1 MPAPDRSP
9 LRLHRATAQVFVTD
23 FARALAF
30 YRDLLSFEIVFTH
43 GDPPFYGEVRR
54 GDARLNLRHVDESP
68 FVADVREQEQLL
80 SAYITTA
87 DAGALFLEF
96 QDAGA
101 DFQETLQVKPWG
113 ATEFVVRDPDGNLLL
128 VGTPS
133 ALPS

>member
-1 MPAPDRSP
+1 MPVPDTSP
-9 LRLHRATAQVFVTD
+9 LQLRRATAQVFVTD
-23 FARALAF
+23 FPRALTF
-30 YRDLLSFEIVFTH
+30 YRGLLRFEIVFTH

-54 GDARLNLRHVDESP
+54 DDARLNLRHVDESP
-68 FVADVREQEQLL
+68 FVADMREQEQLL

-87 DAGALFLEF
+87 DAEALFREF